1 MKLNTKNRTLKLY
14 DSFKQPVRSDNIV
27 EFRFLASDYTL
38 EDLQLIF
45 TDKAAI
51 KTMYKLTDDNKLIVA
66 YNDYTEMIG
75 TGTETIE
82 ITESVEQ
89 VIQIEN
95 ENGEMVD
102 TIIYTP
108 VPTNYDIHVIKVRY
122 HNPVEDIVEQNRADI
137 DYIALMTG
145 TDL

>member
-14 DSFKQPVRSDNIV
+14 DSCKQPISGDNIV
-27 EFRFLASDYTL
+27 EIRFRASDYTL

-45 TDKAAI
+45 TDKAAT

-66 YNDYTEMIG
+66 YNDYTELIG
-75 TGTETIE
+75 TGTENIE
-82 ITESVEQ
+82 ITENVEQ

-108 VPTNYDIHVIKVRY
+108 VATNYDIHVIKMRY
-122 HNPVEDIVEQNRADI
+122 HDPVEDIVEQNRADI

>member
-1 MKLNTKNRTLKLY
+1 MKLNIKNRTLKLY
-14 DSFKQPVRSDNIV
+14 DSFKQPVRGDNIV

-45 TDKAAI
+45 AEKAAI

-66 YNDYTEMIG
+66 YNNYTELIG
-75 TGTETIE
+75 TGTEIIE
-82 ITESVEQ
+82 VTENVEQ

-102 TIIYTP
+102 TTIYNP
-108 VPTNYDIHVIKVRY
+108 VTTNYDIHVIKMRY
-122 HNPVEDIVEQNRADI
+122 HDPVEDIVEQNRADI